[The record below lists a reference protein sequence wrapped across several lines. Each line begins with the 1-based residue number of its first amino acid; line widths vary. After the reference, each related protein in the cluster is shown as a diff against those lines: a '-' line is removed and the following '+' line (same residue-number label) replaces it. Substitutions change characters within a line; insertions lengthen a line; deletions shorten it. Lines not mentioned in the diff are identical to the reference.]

1 MTYLNSGNRYNQA
14 VKSRLILDEKNG
26 ESMDYDLVGMKVLI
40 VENMPDNAEVN
51 LIQDAVQSSEH
62 SITGNNVDVT
72 A

>member
-1 MTYLNSGNRYNQA
+1 
-14 VKSRLILDEKNG
+14 
-26 ESMDYDLVGMKVLI
+26 MDYDLVVMKFLI